1 MIALPVMP
9 LPLVTFRNLR
19 VARGSKV
26 VLDGVNAELVR
37 GKITALIG
45 LNGSGKS
52 TLLRTMLGEWPFL
65 GDIEYHCG
73 HDHSKPRPESI
84 GYVPQR
90 LNFEAHLPLTV
101 RDLLGL
107 ALNRHRPILFGFR
120 RGLDNRMREIL
131 KTVQA
136 AELLDVP
143 VEGLS
148 GGQLQRVLLAL
159 ALEPQPELLLL
170 DEPATGIDFQTERAF
185 YRLISELCAATGVT
199 VLLVSHDLEAVREF
213 THSVICL
220 RDGRVQCSG
229 PPEAILTPENLAI
242 AFGSAMPTPALLSS
256 LGR

>member
-1 MIALPVMP
+1 VIPLPVTV
-9 LPLVTFRNLR
+9 LPLVSIRNLR
-19 VARGSKV
+19 VERGSKL
-26 VLDGVNAELVR
+26 VLDGVNVEVAR
-37 GKITALIG
+37 GKITAVVG

-52 TLLRTMLGEWPFL
+52 TLLRTMLGEWKYQ
-65 GDIEYHCG
+65 GEIQYHCG

-107 ALNRHRPILFGFR
+107 ALNGTRPILFGFR
-120 RGLDNRMREIL
+120 SGLERRMRECL

-136 AELLDVP
+136 EGILDVP

-159 ALEPQPELLLL
+159 AMEPHPELLLL
-170 DEPATGIDFQTERAF
+170 DEPATGIDFQTEREF
-185 YRLISELCAATGVT
+185 YQLIASICDSTGVT
-199 VLLVSHDLEAVREF
+199 VLLVSHDLDAVREF
-213 THSVICL
+213 SHHVICL
-220 RDGRVQCSG
+220 RDGRVQLSG
-229 PPEAILTPENLAI
+229 PPQEILTTGNLASM
-242 AFGSAMPTPALLSS
+242 FGKRE

>member
-1 MIALPVMP
+1 LIPLPVTQ
-9 LPLVTFRNLR
+9 LPLVSFRDLR
-19 VARGSKV
+19 VARGSKI

-37 GKITALIG
+37 GKITALVG

-52 TLLRTMLGEWPFL
+52 TLLRTMLGEWKYQ
-65 GDIEYHCG
+65 GTIQYHCG
-73 HDHSKPRPESI
+73 HDHSKPQPESI

-107 ALNRHRPILFGFR
+107 ALNRYRPILFGFR
-120 RGLDNRMREIL
+120 RGLDRRMRNIL
-131 KTVQA
+131 DTVRA
-136 AELLDVP
+136 GELLDVP

-170 DEPATGIDFQTERAF
+170 DEPATGIDFQTEREF
-185 YRLISELCAATGVT
+185 YNLIAEICDSSGVT

-213 THSVICL
+213 SHSVICL
-220 RDGRVQCSG
+220 RDGKVQCSG
-229 PPEAILTPENLAI
+229 PPSEILTPENLAV
-242 AFGSAMPTPALLSS
+242 AFGTRALGL
-256 LGR
+256 